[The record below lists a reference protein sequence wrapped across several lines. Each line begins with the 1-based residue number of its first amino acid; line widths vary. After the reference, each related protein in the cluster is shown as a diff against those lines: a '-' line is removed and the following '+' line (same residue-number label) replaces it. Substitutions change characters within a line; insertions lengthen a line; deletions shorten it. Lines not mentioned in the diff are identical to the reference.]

1 MCLSRVD
8 ASTGPSA
15 VEKEGSFG
23 QPISIEIG
31 SGAAGL
37 GEERAAWRVQS
48 PRFLGVSSGAEGE
61 RAATGGAAEW
71 AHRDLKPDTVASVET
86 QGNASRG
93 RVAGA
98 GKVWRLW

>member
-37 GEERAAWRVQS
+37 GEERAAWR
-48 PRFLGVSSGAEGE
+48 
-61 RAATGGAAEW
+61 
-71 AHRDLKPDTVASVET
+71 DTVRY
-86 QGNASRG
+86 QGVWNTT
-93 RVAGA
+93 GA
-98 GKVWRLW
+98 P